1 MEEQHIEDIYEEEH
15 EEQEEDESEID
26 YEIAQYKHLIYK
38 KAKTQYDM
46 HLKLKFLK
54 RYHKYLEC
62 CINYYYSYD
71 QDGNR
76 RLLIWSFD
84 EHQELIELEL
94 SIATVENEIKKINQ
108 NKHNYQIFKKE
119 LEETYIKKCLHPT
132 TVYKYITKND
142 IDFGE
147 LNIDDLI
154 F

>member
-1 MEEQHIEDIYEEEH
+1 MEEQHHHEEEID
-15 EEQEEDESEID
+15 EEEID

-46 HLKLKFLK
+46 HLKLKFLE
-54 RYHKYLEC
+54 RYHKYLDY

-76 RLLIWSFD
+76 RLLISSLD
-84 EHQELIELEL
+84 EHEELTELEL
-94 SIATVENEIKKINQ
+94 SIGIVENEIKKINQ